1 MRGKKTSISLSGNE
15 RKQLVTLSRKLN
27 APYKYVIRAKIILMA
42 AEGISHRRIAEK
54 TDSSSEVVTKWVKR
68 WNETSTSEE
77 DNVEYRLK
85 DLQRSGSPN
94 KFTAEQ
100 KCKIVS
106 LACEKP
112 EIYGRPVTHW
122 TNGELADE
130 AKKQGIVE
138 RISPRHIGYILK
150 KTMFSHTG

>member
-1 MRGKKTSISLSGNE
+1 MRGKKTQISLTGNE
-15 RKQLVTLSRKLN
+15 RKQLTALSHKLN

-42 AEGISHRRIAEK
+42 ARGIPYKEIVVK

-68 WNETSTSEE
+68 WNETSASEE
-77 DNVEYRLK
+77 KNIESRLK
-85 DLQRSGSPN
+85 DLQRTGSPC

-112 EIYGRPVTHW
+112 ELYDRPITHW
-122 TNGELADE
+122 TNGELVNE
-130 AKKQGIVE
+130 AIKQGIVQK
-138 RISPRHIGYILK
+138 ISPRHVGYILK
-150 KTMFSHTG
+150 KTMSSHTG